1 MQASLFFTQWQRL
14 GRRQRLIAVGVSGLV
29 ALLLVDAI
37 ALRPL
42 RRQVQAL
49 RAQVR
54 ETEQRLMDAVTA
66 SQQIESV
73 SAAFAAYE
81 PYIKPAGSNESELAA
96 VLSEVEG
103 ALRQSG
109 VLALSLKPATSKPGE
124 ASMVSVS
131 VDGESDPAQ
140 LARLLDL
147 LARSSRLMKVTEL
160 TVRVSEDKTL
170 RSALVITKLL
180 LK

>member
-1 MQASLFFTQWQRL
+1 MQQLLARWQRL
-14 GRRQRLIAVGVSGLV
+14 SKRQRLIVAGAGGVV
-29 ALLLVDAI
+29 TLLLVDAI

-42 RRQVQAL
+42 RRQVQTL

-54 ETEQRLMDAVTA
+54 DTERRLMDAVTA
-66 SQQIESV
+66 SQQSESV
-73 SAAFAAYE
+73 NAAFAAYE
-81 PYIKPAGSNESELAA
+81 PYIKPAGSAESELAA
-96 VLSEVEG
+96 ALSEVEG

-109 VLALSLKPATSKPGE
+109 VLALSLKPMTSRPGE

-140 LARLLDL
+140 LVRLLDL
-147 LARSSRLMKVTEL
+147 LARSSRLLKVTEL
-160 TVRVSEDKTL
+160 TVRVSEEKTL
-170 RSALVITKLL
+170 RSSMVISKLL